1 MVWGRWP
8 VAIETLKMTSEVRAV
23 RGEHTR
29 HTPALRVRH
38 KVGQMCLGLNR
49 KVLLYRSSA
58 TVCCFCVMAR
68 VGREPDGSRAPSE
81 QRTLYR

>member
-1 MVWGRWP
+1 MGTWP

-23 RGEHTR
+23 RVEHTR
-29 HTPALRVRH
+29 HAPARH
-38 KVGQMCLGLNR
+38 KNRSDVFGNRNRMELNR

-58 TVCCFCVMAR
+58 TVCVTVD

-81 QRTLYR
+81 RRTLYR